1 MSWRPYP
8 AAMALCL
15 LVFVTF
21 LVSVSSPTVAP
32 LLVSRRR
39 PCKSN
44 HTQDSQGQ
52 DYAFATFLST
62 KVPDKEVD
70 PYFEA
75 TRTLLYQL
83 KHQPETRSALPVLVL
98 CTPVVSAR
106 KRRRLRLE
114 GAQVMVV
121 PFLVETTS
129 WLRLGHARW
138 ADQMT
143 KVTTV
148 LPCATAEIT
157 AVSDHL

>member
-32 LLVSRRR
+32 LLVSRRH

-44 HTQDSQGQ
+44 HTQDSQLQ

-75 TRTLLYQL
+75 TRTLLYRL

-114 GAQVMVV
+114 DAQVMMV
-121 PFLVETTS
+121 PFLVKTTRALAS
-129 WLRLGHARW
+129 TW
-138 ADQMT
+138 
-143 KVTTV
+143 
-148 LPCATAEIT
+148 PCKMGR
-157 AVSDHL
+157 SDDKGDDSLAISNSRNNRSQ